1 MKNKED
7 ISNKRYCL
15 LVVKKKSIDMGT
27 SRGRKMVLRKWG
39 DEIEVWKRR
48 LKRCQAGQMEEK
60 REENRR
66 LKTERATAKK
76 FACVILMSGLRH
88 SSVISNENFLAST
101 ISIKNCL
108 EDHFAV
114 QKPSLLPSIG

>member
-1 MKNKED
+1 MKLKSRRRD
-7 ISNKRYCL
+7 LRG
-15 LVVKKKSIDMGT
+15 VKQDRWT
-27 SRGRKMVLRKWG
+27 R
-39 DEIEVWKRR
+39 
-48 LKRCQAGQMEEK
+48 

-76 FACVILMSGLRH
+76 FACVILMSRLRH

-101 ISIKNCL
+101 VSFTNRL

-114 QKPSLLPSIG
+114 RKPS